1 MVRKVEKLK
10 ALTPAGD
17 TFKAT
22 ALEWCEM
29 KLDSW
34 SSHYAI
40 REKRNLE
47 KDLFPYFA
55 ARRIGRGTPGIDHG
69 GPIVR
74 AALQLAPMLF
84 QRPGELRAAA

>member
-1 MVRKVEKLK
+1 MQARKVAKLK
-10 ALTPAGD
+10 ATTPAGD

-22 ALEWCEM
+22 TLEWYAM

-47 KDLFPYFA
+47 KDLFPFLGERY
-55 ARRIGRGTPGIDHG
+55 RGD
-69 GPIVR
+69 
-74 AALQLAPMLF
+74 
-84 QRPGELRAAA
+84 